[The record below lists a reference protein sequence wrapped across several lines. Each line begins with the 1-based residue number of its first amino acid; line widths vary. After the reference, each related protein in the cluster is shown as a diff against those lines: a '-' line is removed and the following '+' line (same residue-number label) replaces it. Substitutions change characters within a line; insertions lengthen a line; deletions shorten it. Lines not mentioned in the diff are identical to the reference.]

1 MPGSE
6 NRPAQP
12 PDAAAPEEIPMP
24 LSPPSL
30 PAMPRKLNLG
40 CGFDKREGFVNADGF
55 AECRPDVLMDME
67 ATPWAFADNAFDLVL
82 MKHVLEHVG
91 ADFKVFA
98 AVMRELWRVTAPG
111 GIIEIHVPHYRHDTW
126 WSDPTHVRAFTPL
139 TFRMMSRAQNDE
151 WIAQRANY
159 TMLAYVMG
167 VDFELV
173 QAVQVYDP
181 QWRQRVD
188 QGELTMEQLRALAQT
203 QWGVVKELHVRL
215 KAVK

>member
-1 MPGSE
+1 
-6 NRPAQP
+6 
-12 PDAAAPEEIPMP
+12 
-24 LSPPSL
+24 
-30 PAMPRKLNLG
+30 
-40 CGFDKREGFVNADGF
+40 
-55 AECRPDVLMDME
+55 
-67 ATPWAFADNAFDLVL
+67 
-82 MKHVLEHVG
+82 
-91 ADFKVFA
+91 
-98 AVMRELWRVTAPG
+98 
-111 GIIEIHVPHYRHDTW
+111 
-126 WSDPTHVRAFTPL
+126 VRAFTPL